1 MRRLWVVGYL
11 AACSPSAFGPT
22 GYSHPEGLFVG
33 QPYPAVLLAGY
44 ACRPEEYLSL
54 THRWYQT
61 PRVSVL
67 SAEATTLELDSELA
81 LLLEVARRAN
91 WDATQGPDHLRAGR
105 FFVTDAL
112 AAHAFEPLVTD
123 DAQSPTIVAEG

>member
-1 MRRLWVVGYL
+1 
-11 AACSPSAFGPT
+11 
-22 GYSHPEGLFVG
+22 LFFDV
-33 QPYPAVLLAGY
+33 
-44 ACRPEEYLSL
+44 YLSL

-67 SAEATTLELDSELA
+67 SAEATTLDLDSELA
-81 LLLEVARRAN
+81 LLQEVARRAN
-91 WDATQGPDHLRAGR
+91 WDATHGPDHLRAGR

-123 DAQSPTIVAEG
+123 DAKSPTDDAEG